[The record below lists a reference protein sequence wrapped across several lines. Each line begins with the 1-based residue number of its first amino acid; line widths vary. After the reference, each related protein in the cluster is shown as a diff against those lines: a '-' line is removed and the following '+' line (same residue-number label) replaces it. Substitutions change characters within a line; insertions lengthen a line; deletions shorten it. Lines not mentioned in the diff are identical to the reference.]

1 MAIISVKEKHERR
14 RSSVKDGQRSHTRV
28 FLVTTDNIQNG
39 PAAALNANDGDM
51 AIPQAGAE
59 HPSGDGTLVNNIEA
73 EPHQD
78 SGIHFNV
85 TVEYGG
91 EEDEESGGGG
101 TPVGDDPTLS
111 PVEISYGAAEAT
123 ESYFLDQSPQ
133 PDEWDVMTYGP
144 WQGRPVVNSAGE
156 PFDNFLERDVSEL
169 VITIVSNEAG
179 YDANAM
185 ELYSNTINAGPV
197 LIDGVT
203 FAPGTL
209 KLSPITASRHS
220 WVDSGG
226 NADIY
231 YRLTKTLKARRQ
243 GWVDRMIDTG
253 VNELDYTGDEPP
265 IIAFGEPH
273 DVNLVPI
280 MNGAGLRVSK
290 PWPLNG
296 KGKKRLRPDEPPAV
310 LTFQPY
316 RAADWSALK
325 FI

>member
-1 MAIISVKEKHERR
+1 MAIVSVKEKHERR
-14 RSSVKDGQRSHTRV
+14 RSSVKDGQRAHTRV

-59 HPSGDGTLVNNIEA
+59 HPSGDGTTVNNIEA

-78 SGIHFNV
+78 SGIHFTV
-85 TVEYGG
+85 TVEYAG
-91 EEDEESGGGG
+91 EEDEDSGGGG

-111 PVEISYGAAEAT
+111 PVEISYAAAEAT
-123 ESYFLDQSPQ
+123 EPYFLDESPQ
-133 PDEWDVMTYGP
+133 PEEWNAMTYGP

-169 VITIVSNEAG
+169 VITIVSNEVN
-179 YDANAM
+179 YNPNTMD
-185 ELYSNTINAGPV
+185 LYSNSINVEPV

-209 KLSPITASRHS
+209 KLSPMTATRQS
-220 WVDSGG
+220 WMNSDGET
-226 NADIY
+226 DTY
-231 YRLTKTLKARRQ
+231 YKVTKTLKARRQ

-253 VNELDYTGDEPP
+253 TNELDYQGDEPP
-265 IIAFGEPH
+265 VIVFGEPH
-273 DVNLVPI
+273 EVNLMPI
-280 MNGAGLRVSK
+280 INAAGLRVSK

-296 KGKKRLRPDEPPAV
+296 KGKKRPRPDEPPAI

-316 RAADWSALK
+316 RAADWSALR